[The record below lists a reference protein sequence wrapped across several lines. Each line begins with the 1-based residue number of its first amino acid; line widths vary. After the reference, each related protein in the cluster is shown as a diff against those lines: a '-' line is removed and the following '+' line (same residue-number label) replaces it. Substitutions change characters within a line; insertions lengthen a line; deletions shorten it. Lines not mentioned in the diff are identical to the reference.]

1 MFLVSNLCSWWLCL
15 GFKGKCLSSSRL
27 NSIIFLFFH
36 LRSDT
41 LCAVILDYLEQ
52 TLKQFWHRSFFPLTN
67 YFILLFPV
75 CRSPISVAAA
85 AIFLDHLQIV
95 VKNQWQRHPI
105 ENSSNMQCWLLAIWF
120 ALIEISTASLAT
132 SNTTYWLW
140 YDCDYLTWLRL
151 CFLCRNRWH
160 RRRSRRYNSSI
171 IQMCSRTFSDWL
183 PVYYSRG
190 QTSEPLIFFYIFPS
204 FLMFRCYLFKQWLF
218 GL

>member
-1 MFLVSNLCSWWLCL
+1 MLIELEIEFNHLPFLS
-15 GFKGKCLSSSRL
+15 FKKRYFVRGYSRL
-27 NSIIFLFFH
+27 SWANPKTVLASFLF
-36 LRSDT
+36 S
-41 LCAVILDYLEQ
+41 
-52 TLKQFWHRSFFPLTN
+52 LTN

-85 AIFLDHLQIV
+85 VIFLDHLQIV

-120 ALIEISTASLAT
+120 ALKVSDRGKPFEISTASLAT

-171 IQMCSRTFSDWL
+171 VQMCSRTFSDWL

-190 QTSEPLIFFYIFPS
+190 KTSEPFIFFLHLS
-204 FLMFRCYLFKQWLF
+204 FVFDV
-218 GL
+218 